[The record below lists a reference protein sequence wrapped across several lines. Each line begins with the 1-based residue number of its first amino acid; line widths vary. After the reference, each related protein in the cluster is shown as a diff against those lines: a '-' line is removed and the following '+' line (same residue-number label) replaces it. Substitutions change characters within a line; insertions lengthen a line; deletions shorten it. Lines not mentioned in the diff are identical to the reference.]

1 MSRFAFVL
9 ARLRGKLPSRGRG
22 GALGPRGERHAARH
36 LTASGYRI
44 LARNLRTRLGELD
57 LVVISP
63 DRRWLV
69 VVEVKAGQA
78 GAALPP
84 EVHVTPAKQKKIAA
98 LAADLIHRKR
108 LAVRAVRFDVIAVE
122 FAGDRE
128 PIVRHHEAAF
138 ESHV

>member
-1 MSRFAFVL
+1 MSRFASVL
-9 ARLRGKLPSRGRG
+9 IRLRGKLPSRGKG
-22 GALGPRGERHAARH
+22 NALGPQGEKRAARH
-36 LTASGYRI
+36 LAAAGYRVV
-44 LARNLRTRLGELD
+44 ARNVRTRLGELD
-57 LVVISP
+57 LVAISP

-78 GAALPP
+78 GAAMAP

-98 LAADLIHRKR
+98 LAADLIRRKK